1 MRFPFFRQPIASTG
15 SGTVSEQDDSLIR
28 WTAALYL
35 CIAVTMISVMGM
47 AVWGVIHDLE
57 QVRNT
62 FIKSEMER
70 LRSHAERTVMR
81 MQGRFQIEFPNG
93 LDDKFR
99 QESFVR
105 EHWDTWI
112 KTDESRLYA
121 AIVDPEGRIFMNSQ
135 RKLEGYQLPA
145 VWYDEV
151 VREAGDDVV
160 DTTAFP
166 LTGGVR
172 ALDVR
177 VPIIY
182 GTKTL
187 GTYHSGMTFA
197 WKEQQVAQLQHPIHR
212 LWTWIIVGI
221 LAAMITAGG
230 CMYQIGR
237 RIAVL
242 REAMK
247 LARIRRFAEVGQLM
261 AGIVHEIRNPLNAM
275 RLNLHV
281 LDRYFSRLGTE
292 RNEQQDGD
300 EITAVDQSEILQ
312 ETNREIARVEGLMR
326 VLLGY
331 ARPDQLHPEYLDL
344 RQEVESAL
352 LLMRPALERGEI
364 VVRAQFADQQLPVLF
379 DRDRLRQILLNL
391 INNAKEATGP
401 GGLVQITVKPA
412 RSGLEITVGDDGP
425 GVPRAN
431 RERIFEPFY
440 STKDSGTGLGLALV
454 RRYVE
459 EVGGSITYEPNEPR
473 GALFRL
479 RFPSASTV
487 LRQDANLSTAP

>member
-1 MRFPFFRQPIASTG
+1 VRFPFFRQPSTSTATAPTG
-15 SGTVSEQDDSLIR
+15 EADDSLIR
-28 WTAALYL
+28 WTLALYL
-35 CIAVTMISVMGM
+35 CIAVTMSAVMGM
-47 AVWGVIHDLE
+47 AIWGVIHDLE
-57 QVRNT
+57 QVRIT
-62 FIKSEMER
+62 FIKSEIER

-81 MQGRFQIEFPNG
+81 LQGVLPREFPNG

-99 QESFVR
+99 DESFVR
-105 EHWDTWI
+105 DHWDTWI

-121 AIVDPEGRIFMNSQ
+121 AIVDGSGRVFMNSQ
-135 RKLEGYQLPA
+135 RKLEGEQLPT

-160 DTTAFP
+160 DTIAP
-166 LTGGVR
+166 ALTGGVR

-177 VPIIY
+177 VPIVWDN
-182 GTKTL
+182 KTL
-187 GTYHSGMTFA
+187 GTYHSGMTFT
-197 WKEQQVAQLQHPIHR
+197 WMEQRVAELQQPIRR

-281 LDRYFSRLGTE
+281 LDRYFSRLSSRE
-292 RNEQQDGD
+292 ESHDGD

-364 VVRAQFADQQLPVLF
+364 IVKAQFADQQLLVLF

-412 RSGLEITVGDDGP
+412 RSGLEITVADDGP

-431 RERIFEPFY
+431 RERIFEPFF

-454 RRYVE
+454 RRYIE
-459 EVGGSITYEPNEPR
+459 EVGGAIDYEPNEPR

-487 LRQDANLSTAP
+487 LRQDANLSSAP